1 VLTEFGVTCAAA
13 GSRLRTTTTIQATRG
28 PDLMIADFKMKSIPR
43 IVWVVP
49 ALLLLIAVWRLTYGY
64 YTFTRIVTCAVAVL
78 IAFAGT
84 QERPVVQTWSFFLL
98 AVAVLFNPFVPIH
111 FNRAT
116 WFIFDLWAAATFL
129 LHLFFVRQQLT

>member
-1 VLTEFGVTCAAA
+1 
-13 GSRLRTTTTIQATRG
+13 
-28 PDLMIADFKMKSIPR
+28 MIADFKMKSIPR

-49 ALLLLIAVWRLTYGY
+49 ALLLLIAVWRLPYGY
-64 YTFTRIVTCAVAVL
+64 YTFTRIVTCAAAVL
-78 IAFAGT
+78 IAVAGT

-111 FNRAT
+111 FKRAT